1 MTYKHVPRL
10 HLSLV
15 ARERSCS
22 EGDGLDG
29 KSLANPV
36 EHGTVSRRWFRNLLW
51 RAFPARSE
59 ADLANKAA
67 SVLDVSPR
75 QVRNWLREENDASLR
90 YVTAV
95 MAIAGAEVIFSKI
108 EGRK

>member
-10 HLSLV
+10 HLSFV
-15 ARERSCS
+15 DCGNPSDQREQYSA
-22 EGDGLDG
+22 
-29 KSLANPV
+29 KNLANPV
-36 EHGTVSRRWFRNLLW
+36 EHGSVSRRWFRNLLW
-51 RAFPARSE
+51 RAFPSRSE
-59 ADLANKAA
+59 NDLANKAA

-95 MAIAGAEVIFSKI
+95 MAIAGAEVLFTKI
-108 EGRK
+108 EGRR